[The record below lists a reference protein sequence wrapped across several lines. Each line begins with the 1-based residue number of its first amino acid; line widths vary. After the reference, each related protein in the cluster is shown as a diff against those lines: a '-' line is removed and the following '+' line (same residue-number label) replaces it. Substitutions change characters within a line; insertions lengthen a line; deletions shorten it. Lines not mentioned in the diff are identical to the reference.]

1 MASLPDISAAQRRS
15 FWARMTAP
23 DIFLS
28 YNREDAATAKRFA
41 DAFTAEGLNVW
52 WDTALRSGEAYD
64 EVTEAALRGAKAV
77 VVLWSPRSV
86 VSRWVRA
93 EATIADRCKTLVPVT
108 IEACERPI
116 MFELTQTAELSHWTG
131 DAGDRAW
138 LAFLNDVRRFVG
150 KERVALAPMPSL
162 ATVAAKSE
170 PTPET
175 LLAVL
180 PFDNLSSDAE
190 MEFFSDGVSDDILG
204 RIMRGSKLQM
214 IGRTSSFQFRGA
226 DKPKAAAV
234 LGASHVL
241 DGSIRRAGNRVRITA
256 HLTEAASQKM
266 LWSDK
271 YDRDLEDIFAVQDE
285 ISQAIADALD
295 AAFFPA
301 KQTKVDPLAYDLYL
315 RGKQIDQNPE
325 AIHRNIELL
334 EAAVK
339 LEPDLADAWG
349 VLALQRYFA
358 RVLVPWSARA
368 PLDARIAECV
378 KRCLALD
385 PDNANAIM
393 AELFRLPPFG
403 DLLGHH
409 AKMERLKLI
418 GQNSPDALGR
428 IGHYFEQVGQTREGF
443 EWAARGVA
451 LDPLNNIANA
461 IHAQLL
467 WRSGEYEK
475 GLAEMARVA
484 DLWPDNHFLLATLI
498 LAQAHAGNWTEVDRL
513 SDPARLARYSLREH
527 SGILGIIAA
536 FRDPTPENLQNF
548 LAAATESIDL
558 TGHAEAVRF
567 VWLAELDL
575 VDEVYALLDRTKLG
589 PSGGPKDVVGQNAY
603 RTAQLFAAAY
613 TKLRADPRFVKLCAR
628 LGLVEYWLTT
638 QKWPDCAEVVPYDFH
653 AECEKYRDF
662 PKDVFF
668 A

>member
-1 MASLPDISAAQRRS
+1 MGG
-15 FWARMTAP
+15 P

-28 YNREDAATAKRFA
+28 YNREDQAVASRFA
-41 DAFTAEGLNVW
+41 DAFAAEGLDVW
-52 WDTALRSGEAYD
+52 WDAALRSGEAYD

-108 IEACERPI
+108 IEPCERPI
-116 MFELTQTAELSHWTG
+116 MFELTQTAELSHWKG

-138 LAFLNDVRRFVG
+138 LAFLDDVRGFVG

-162 ATVAAKSE
+162 AAVAAKAE
-170 PTPET
+170 PTET

-204 RIMRGSKLQM
+204 RIMRGSKLRV
-214 IGRTSSFQFRGA
+214 IGRTSSFQFRGS
-226 DKPKAAAV
+226 DKPKAAAA

-241 DGSIRRAGNRVRITA
+241 DGSIRRAGTKVRIAA
-256 HLTEAASQKM
+256 HLTEAANQTT

-271 YDRDLEDIFAVQDE
+271 YDRELEDIFAVQDE

-295 AAFFPA
+295 AAFFPP
-301 KQTKVDPLAYDLYL
+301 KKEKVDPLAYDLYL
-315 RGKQIDQNPE
+315 RGKQFDPNPD
-325 AIHRNIELL
+325 AIQKNIELL

-339 LEPDLADAWG
+339 LEPELADGWG
-349 VLALQRYFA
+349 ALAIQRHFA
-358 RVLVPWSARA
+358 RVLVPWSERA

-378 KRCLALD
+378 QRCLALD
-385 PDNANAIM
+385 PDNANATL
-393 AELFRLPPFG
+393 AELYQLQPFG
-403 DLLGHH
+403 DFLGHH
-409 AKMERLKLI
+409 AKIERLKQI
-418 GQNSPDALGR
+418 GQNSPEAQAR
-428 IGHYFEQVGQTREGF
+428 IGHFLEQVGRTREAV

-451 LDPLNNIANA
+451 LDPLSPLANA
-461 IHAQLL
+461 LHAQSL

-475 GLAEMARVA
+475 GCAELARVA
-484 DLWPDNHFLLATLI
+484 EIWPDSHHILGNLI
-498 LAQAHAGNWTEVDRL
+498 VAQAHAGNWAEVGRL
-513 SDPARLARYSLREH
+513 IDPARLARYPLREY
-527 SGILGIIAA
+527 SGVVGLIAV
-536 FRDPTPENLQNF
+536 FRDPTAGNRQRMF
-548 LAAATESIDL
+548 DSFSHSIEL

-567 VWLAELDL
+567 LWLAELDF
-575 VDEVYALLDRTKLG
+575 VDEAYALLDRAKLG
-589 PSGGPKDVVGQNAY
+589 PSGGPTDALGSNAY
-603 RTAQLFAAAY
+603 RTVALFPAAY

-628 LGLVEYWLTT
+628 LGLVEYWLAT
-638 QKWPDCAEVVPYDFH
+638 QNWPDCADTVPYNFR
-653 AECEKYRDF
+653 AECEKYRDY